1 MAAYVIADVEV
12 TNPAGYEPYR
22 ALAGASIA
30 QYGGRFVV
38 RGGAAERLE
47 GPDEPARLVVIEFA
61 DTAAA
66 RTHPWEPFGLI
77 GNWTRYHVAE
87 QSLPIRASSALKVV
101 RTWFAF
107 RNPKFATTLPPGVR

>member
-61 DTAAA
+61 DAAAA
-66 RTHPWEPFGLI
+66 RRWYNSPEYQKAI
-77 GNWTRYHVAE
+77 
-87 QSLPIRASSALKVV
+87 PIRQANSRGRVFLVEGA
-101 RTWFAF
+101 
-107 RNPKFATTLPPGVR
+107 